1 MCYAL
6 ILSTTSNEDLSQFN
20 REEIR
25 FNQHVPD
32 RLPADQLLYPNK
44 WYIGS
49 RTGCSC
55 SFRHLYE
62 PDLGFGVPED
72 WFPEEESDITA
83 TQILIRFVRSLLAK
97 GQRVDCI
104 DAWDGN
110 SEMTFVHL
118 PVNLSQIRDEEFR
131 FFENHHF
138 EFSVDADQET

>member
-20 REEIR
+20 REDIR
-25 FNQHVPD
+25 FNQQVPD
-32 RLPADQLLYPNK
+32 RLPANLLLYPNK

-62 PDLGFGVPED
+62 PDLGFGIPED
-72 WFPEEESDITA
+72 WFPEEETDIEA
-83 TQILIRFVRSLLAK
+83 TKMFVHVVRSLLST
-97 GQRVDCI
+97 GERMDCI

-110 SEMTFVHL
+110 SERPFSQL
-118 PVNLSQIRDEEFR
+118 SVNLSQIRDEEFR

-138 EFSVDADQET
+138 DFSIDR

>member
-20 REEIR
+20 REDIR
-25 FNQHVPD
+25 FNQQVPD
-32 RLPADQLLYPNK
+32 RLPANLLLYPNK

-62 PDLGFGVPED
+62 PDLGFGIPED
-72 WFPEEESDITA
+72 WFPEEETDIEA
-83 TQILIRFVRSLLAK
+83 TKMFVHVVRSLLST
-97 GQRVDCI
+97 GERVDCI

-110 SEMTFVHL
+110 SERPFSQL
-118 PVNLSQIRDEEFR
+118 SVNLSQIRDEEFR

-138 EFSVDADQET
+138 DFSIDR